1 MIKVCIVQSY
11 NVIEFTILN
20 ILPMFESIVKSRNYS
35 IEFNDFV
42 LCNYFKSER
51 QNIVEKID

>member
-1 MIKVCIVQSY
+1 MYSSILQRDWVYNFEYYSNVLIDSKVA
-11 NVIEFTILN
+11 
-20 ILPMFESIVKSRNYS
+20 YS